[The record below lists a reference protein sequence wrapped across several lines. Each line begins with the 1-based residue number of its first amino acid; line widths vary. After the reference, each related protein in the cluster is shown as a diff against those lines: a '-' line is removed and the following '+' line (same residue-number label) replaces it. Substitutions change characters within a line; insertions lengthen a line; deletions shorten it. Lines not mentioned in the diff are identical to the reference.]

1 MEYEV
6 CMIDV
11 LFSSK
16 TRVKLL
22 YLFYTNPDRP
32 FYVREITRKID
43 EQINSVRRE
52 LANLLSV
59 GLITSVETDKK
70 LFYQVDQSSHYYQPF
85 LMLFGQTQA
94 AESPLQGKSDLV
106 GRFRE
111 LGSLKIALIGGKLVH
126 GSQAPI
132 DILLVGSF
140 VKARVTRCMKELEQE
155 EKMTLNYTTL
165 SLADFTYRQQVRDR
179 FLNDILSAR
188 HQVVYDEDSL
198 LK

>member
-1 MEYEV
+1 
-6 CMIDV
+6 MIDA

-70 LFYQVDQSSHYYQPF
+70 LFYQVDKTSQYYQPF
-85 LMLFGQTQA
+85 VMLFGKDKASSASDVQ
-94 AESPLQGKSDLV
+94 SSKSDLV

-111 LGSLKIALIGGKLVH
+111 LGSLKLALIGGKLVH
-126 GSQAPI
+126 GSHSPV
-132 DILLVGSF
+132 DVLLVGSF
-140 VKARVTRCMKELEQE
+140 VKARVARCIKELESE
-155 EKMTLNYTTL
+155 EKVSLNYSTL
-165 SLADFTYRQQVRDR
+165 TIADFTYRRQVRDR

-188 HQVVYDEDSL
+188 HQIVYDEDNL
-198 LK
+198 LQ